1 MGAFY
6 HLFRFI
12 GKGFFA
18 PDGDNKADFGGKMV
32 GRCFEKYGMEWS
44 AEQNQQTIDFFENF
58 DKQQHVLWEIE
69 VKHVSGT
76 PECIAVVGDH
86 MKAWVEQALTNYL
99 YNSDNPPSAL
109 ERFWINHD
117 VEATGTD
124 FQIFLFTYSSFFPF
138 FGVKDPVFY
147 KAYRT
152 VEEFIDDGWAVV

>member
-6 HLFRFI
+6 HLFGLAR
-12 GKGFFA
+12 KGFFI
-18 PDGDNKADFGGKMV
+18 PGGYDRAESGGGMASI
-32 GRCFEKYGMEWS
+32 CFEKNGMEWS

-99 YNSDNPPSAL
+99 YNSENPPSAL

-117 VEATGTD
+117 VEATGTG